1 MKSST
6 RQYIFASIF
15 VGVGIYQAIKGD
27 QVEFWFYIMAGASF
41 IMNALS
47 VEPGLIAYRKV
58 LVVASWIL
66 IAATAVFFVY
76 LLQFKF

>member
-1 MKSST
+1 MRSST
-6 RQYIFASIF
+6 RQYIFAAIF
-15 VGVGIYQAIKGD
+15 IGVGVFQAIKGD
-27 QVEFWFYIMAGASF
+27 QIEFWFYIMAGACF

-47 VEPGLIAYRKV
+47 IEPRLVAYRKG
-58 LVVASWIL
+58 LVIASWIL